1 MAEPTDKYDPAGGGS
16 GPAPTKDTTQ
26 TTPGGFKFYDGNGKT
41 IGNVP
46 TDANRQ
52 STWTRTVTA
61 DNKGNNTLSARYT
74 GDRNYAPG
82 TTVGYTENLGG
93 DTQSRATTVDQIVAG
108 PGIYISPKNGRG
120 IVTISTEPIPDS
132 ETAEDL
138 NHVVW
143 PIAYDTPTVG
153 DLRQFTVSGN
163 AGINLRSRDGVNFVE
178 MGRPKGLDILC
189 AIAEQSQSIA
199 DNHVEFSGVNGDKS
213 IYGRLGMEVA
223 NNTQG
228 RHQQDGMWVISTLTA
243 TTGVVAGLNTTFAW
257 KNGGIYEASD
267 PAGSGTGG
275 GGGGGTP
282 TGIFAISNFYTY
294 DANIGKISETRF
306 IREFSWY
313 QLGNIFYVTAPDL
326 SYFGNGENA
335 AKGYFEFCI
344 DEGTA
349 QQQIVSTSFQ
359 TQGFNVINATTVEFF
374 QFFPTL
380 ANIANGNHTIRIKLY
395 YDPTG
400 EDAVLSDTSPTI
412 NWTLE
417 D

>member
-1 MAEPTDKYDPAGGGS
+1 MADQTDKYNPAGGGS
-16 GPAPTKDTTQ
+16 GSAPIKDTAVSTA
-26 TTPGGFKFYDGNGKT
+26 GGFKFYDGNGKT

-46 TDANRQ
+46 TNANRQ

-74 GDRNYAPG
+74 GDKNYAPSG
-82 TTVGYTENLGG
+82 TVGYTENLGG
-93 DTQSRATTVDQIVAG
+93 DTQSRANTVDQIVAG

-132 ETAEDL
+132 ETTEDL

-143 PIAYDTPTVG
+143 PISYDIPNVG

-178 MGRPKGLDILC
+178 MGRPKGVDILC

-213 IYGRLGMEVA
+213 IYGRLGMEVVT
-223 NNTQG
+223 NTQG

-243 TTGVVAGLNTTFAW
+243 TSGVVAGLNTTFAW
-257 KNGGIYEASD
+257 ANGGVYEASD

-282 TGIFAISNFYTY
+282 TGPYSISNYFIY
-294 DANIGKISETRF
+294 DINIGKSPETRY
-306 IREFSWY
+306 IRAFSY
-313 QLGNIFYVTAPDL
+313 GQVGNSFYITAPDL
-326 SYFGNGENA
+326 TYFGSGANSGKGEFQI
-335 AKGYFEFCI
+335 YI

-349 QQQIVSTSFQ
+349 QQQVIAVGFTSNNY
-359 TQGFNVINATTVEFF
+359 NVINATTVEFYEF
-374 QFFPTL
+374 YPSLSLT
-380 ANIANGNHTIRIKLY
+380 ANGNHNIKVKVY
-395 YDPTG
+395 ERVEG
-400 EDAVLSDTSPTI
+400 ELVLSATSPTI

>member
-1 MAEPTDKYDPAGGGS
+1 MADQTDKYNPAGGGS
-16 GPAPTKDTTQ
+16 GPAPVKDTAVSTA
-26 TTPGGFKFYDGNGKT
+26 GGFKFYDGNGKT

-74 GDRNYAPG
+74 GDRNYAPSG
-82 TTVGYTENLGG
+82 TVGFTENLGG
-93 DTQSRATTVDQIVAG
+93 DTQSRANTVDQIVAG

-132 ETAEDL
+132 ETTEDL

-143 PIAYDTPTVG
+143 PIAYDTPSVG

-178 MGRPKGLDILC
+178 MGRPKGVDILC
-189 AIAEQSQSIA
+189 AIAEQSSSIA
-199 DNHVEFSGVNGDKS
+199 DNHVEFSGVNGNKS

-223 NNTQG
+223 TNTQG

-257 KNGGIYEASD
+257 KNGGVYETSD
-267 PAGSGTGG
+267 PAGSGSGG

-282 TGIFAISNFYTY
+282 TGPYSISNYFIY
-294 DANIGKISETRF
+294 DINIGKTSETRY
-306 IREFSWY
+306 IREFSY
-313 QLGNIFYVTAPDL
+313 GRVGSSFYVTAPDL
-326 SYFGNGENA
+326 SHFGTGVNS
-335 AKGYFEFCI
+335 AKGSYVVVV

-349 QQQIVSTSFQ
+349 QQQSLGA
-359 TQGFNVINATTVEFF
+359 GFFGGNYNVINATTVEFYE
-374 QFFPTL
+374 FFPSLDLTL
-380 ANIANGNHTIRIKLY
+380 NGNHTIKIKLY
-395 YDPTG
+395 ERVAG
-400 EDAVLSDTSPTI
+400 EDVLSATSPTI